1 MSAAFSLDFS
11 GPPVP
16 CDYPHC
22 VLDAYHEGD
31 HQVGIEVVEKHFREA
46 GVPTKRNKD
55 GDLLV
60 QCSDA
65 TFDYLT
71 GAHAAYLAP
80 LLCCCPQR
88 DYPHE
93 LSVHRDLRSE
103 WWAHKRNLA
112 WPWSL
117 MLSRREEPS
126 TERKTA

>member
-1 MSAAFSLDFS
+1 MSAAFALDFS

-16 CDYPHC
+16 CDYPQC

-31 HQVGIEVVEKHFREA
+31 HQIGVEVVERHFREA
-46 GVPTKRNKD
+46 GVPTKRDKN

-71 GAHAAYLAP
+71 GNRKPYVAP
-80 LLCCCPQR
+80 LLCSCPQR
-88 DYPHE
+88 EYPHD
-93 LSVHRDLRSE
+93 LSIHGLIRSE
-103 WWAHKRNLA
+103 WWSKERRTQ

-117 MLSRREEPS
+117 MASLREEPS
-126 TERKTA
+126 TERKAA